1 MSTTQTDFCQTSNP
15 KEKVEVSLTKQDW
28 DRITNA
34 VSATGME
41 REAVMPLVDRIRI
54 QCKLPPR
61 SGVEYKLNV
70 YA

>member
-1 MSTTQTDFCQTSNP
+1 MRTTQTDFCQTSNP
-15 KEKVEVSLTKQDW
+15 QERVEVSLTRQDW
-28 DRITNA
+28 DKVTNA

-41 REAVMPLVDRIRI
+41 REAVMPIVDRIRI

-61 SGVEYKLNV
+61 SGVEYKLNI